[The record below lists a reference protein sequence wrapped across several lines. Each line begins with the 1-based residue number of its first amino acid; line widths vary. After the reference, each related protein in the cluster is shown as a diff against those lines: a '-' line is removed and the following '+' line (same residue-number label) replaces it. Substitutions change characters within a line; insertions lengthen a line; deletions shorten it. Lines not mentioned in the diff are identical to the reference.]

1 MIDKAFPQV
10 NLVPSAGGLSA
21 PNRTSI
27 GSNTKAAPDFSSL
40 LGDMLSEVSKA
51 QNTATNLNQR
61 IQLGD
66 PKVSIEQTAL
76 AMNTAGV
83 QFQMVLQVRNK
94 LVQSYTDIM
103 NMPV

>member
-1 MIDKAFPQV
+1 
-10 NLVPSAGGLSA
+10 
-21 PNRTSI
+21 
-27 GSNTKAAPDFSSL
+27 
-40 LGDMLSEVSKA
+40 MLSEVSKS
-51 QNTATNLNQR
+51 QSTATNLNQR

-66 PKVSIEQTAL
+66 PNVSIEQTAL